1 MIRGLYVAA
10 EGMAAR
16 QRAQDA
22 IANNLANLNTTGF
35 KADRPA
41 FETIYE
47 RQLYRMQGGQA
58 QPVGFLSAGVVVRE
72 LYTDF
77 RAGALTTTDNPLDV
91 AIDGEGF
98 FAIQTP
104 QGVRYTRS
112 GAFQL
117 NAQGVLTTRE
127 GYPVVSVNN
136 QPIQVPRN
144 AQIHIAENGA
154 VLANGVS
161 VGQLLI
167 AGGNLLKDPEG
178 FFTGAAQPLPNPR
191 VVGGALESSNVNM
204 VREMVSMIELIRAY
218 ETNQRAIHAHDET
231 LGKAINEL
239 AKI

>member
-1 MIRGLYVAA
+1 MLRGLYVAA

-35 KADRPA
+35 KADRPV
-41 FETIYE
+41 FETVYE
-47 RQLYRMQGGQA
+47 RQLYRVQGREA
-58 QPVGFLSAGVVVRE
+58 QPIGALSAGAIVRE
-72 LYTDF
+72 LYTDLQQ
-77 RAGALTTTDNPLDV
+77 GALTTTENPLDL
-91 AIDGEGF
+91 AIDGAGF
-98 FAIQTP
+98 FAVQTP
-104 QGVRYTRS
+104 QGVRYTRN

-127 GYPVVSVNN
+127 GYPVLGATN
-136 QPIQVPRN
+136 QPIQAPRN
-144 AQIHIAENGA
+144 AEIRIGENGA
-154 VLANGVS
+154 VLANGAP

-167 AGGNLLKDPEG
+167 VQGNLAKDPDG
-178 FFTGAAQPLPNPR
+178 YFTGAAQPLPNPR
-191 VVGGALESSNVNM
+191 VVAGALENSNVNM

-218 ETNQRAIHAHDET
+218 ETNQRAILTHDET

>member
-41 FETIYE
+41 FETVYE
-47 RQLYRMQGGQA
+47 RQLYRVQGGQA
-58 QPVGFLSAGVVVRE
+58 QPIGPLSAGVVVRE

-77 RAGALTTTDNPLDV
+77 RAGALITTDNPLDV

-104 QGVRYTRS
+104 QGVRYTRN

-127 GYPVVSVNN
+127 GYPVLSVNN
-136 QPIQVPRN
+136 QPIQIPRN
-144 AQIHIAENGA
+144 AEVRIGENGA
-154 VLANGVS
+154 VSANGAPVA
-161 VGQLLI
+161 QLLI
-167 AGGNLLKDPEG
+167 VQGNLLKDAEG
-178 FFTGAAQPLPNPR
+178 YFTGAAQPLPNPR
-191 VVGGALESSNVNM
+191 VVAGALESSNVNM

-218 ETNQRAIHAHDET
+218 ETNQRAILTHDET